1 MFRIARIVG
10 RRSKVGTSHE
20 ELVLYDADEV
30 YEFGDSF
37 GLDFTI
43 CWDDGTKRWILKG
56 HNEHLCFLVDGK
68 NYLPLSSC
76 VLDHESVVEAYME
89 SDPKSGLIIDYLFR
103 LLVAEAPAVV
113 SAPSSAPLPSQPLE
127 LESLSADLLMR
138 LATSSNGP
146 PQPSILFKKA
156 SHVVNDDESL
166 ALARSLQY
174 FDDADIAKSL
184 YEAELAAY
192 RARCSLPQQWSRR
205 RGAGVSDAVSSSGS
219 RPWFWPRRVLEQ
231 FRRERARLAAQD
243 KKAADAAALKKRQ
256 KALIADMHRKLE
268 QSKERERRLLVLQ
281 SQKPQRCRPSRPR
294 SAAPSPIQ
302 NAPSLRGS
310 RRRGG

>member
-1 MFRIARIVG
+1 MSCRAASRVRILRDVPVAQAQTAEMFRIARIVG

-43 CWDDGTKRWILKG
+43 CLDDDIKRWILKG

-68 NYLPLSSC
+68 NYLPLASC

-103 LLVAEAPAVV
+103 LLEAEAPAVV

-138 LATSSNGP
+138 
-146 PQPSILFKKA
+146 
-156 SHVVNDDESL
+156 
-166 ALARSLQY
+166 
-174 FDDADIAKSL
+174 
-184 YEAELAAY
+184 
-192 RARCSLPQQWSRR
+192 
-205 RGAGVSDAVSSSGS
+205 
-219 RPWFWPRRVLEQ
+219 
-231 FRRERARLAAQD
+231 
-243 KKAADAAALKKRQ
+243 
-256 KALIADMHRKLE
+256 
-268 QSKERERRLLVLQ
+268 
-281 SQKPQRCRPSRPR
+281 
-294 SAAPSPIQ
+294 
-302 NAPSLRGS
+302 
-310 RRRGG
+310 